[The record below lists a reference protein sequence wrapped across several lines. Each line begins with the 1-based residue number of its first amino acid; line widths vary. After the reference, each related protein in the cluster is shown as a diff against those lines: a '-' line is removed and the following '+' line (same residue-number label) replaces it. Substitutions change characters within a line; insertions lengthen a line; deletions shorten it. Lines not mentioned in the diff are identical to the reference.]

1 LRTLRAWHSLRTLSA
16 WHSLETLGTLRAAR
30 AFRPLDVPLDAL
42 LSSIAALRLRDETD
56 ELALVSIAIETNAR
70 IEDVIA
76 GNLGFGYEGTA
87 GQCHDDR
94 GKNAEGYLG
103 ESLAHYGT
111 PVR

>member
-1 LRTLRAWHSLRTLSA
+1 LRTLSA
-16 WHSLETLGTLRAAR
+16 WHSLGTLRAWHSLGTLRTAR
-30 AFRPLDVPLDAL
+30 ALGTLHVPLDAL
-42 LSSIAALRLRDETD
+42 LTSIAALRLRDETD
-56 ELALVSIAIETNAR
+56 ELALVSIAIEPNAG
-70 IEDVIA
+70 IENVIA
-76 GNLGFGYEGTA
+76 GNLGFGHDGTA